1 MPLPRTPADSS
12 RFIPLGKG
20 SGPIPLLKSAFRW
33 HNETVNIHSHFIPT
47 LFLLSCIPLII
58 WRSPLPDANWV
69 DTVMIISYLLAAMSC
84 LSSSAAWHVVSGCAS
99 RRWFEWGACVD
110 YIGISWLIAMSFNTV
125 VYNAYYCRPRT
136 VLIYTC
142 INVGFGGLGSYLPFQ
157 KWFNQRKNK
166 PWRILFFICLNLA
179 MIAPVVQLYYRVG
192 VKAAN
197 TFVSPFYWS
206 VVSYCVGLVCYALH
220 VPERIWPGKFDR
232 IGASHNVSIKFAWVS
247 GCASDVREPCP
258 WRL

>member
-1 MPLPRTPADSS
+1 
-12 RFIPLGKG
+12 
-20 SGPIPLLKSAFRW
+20 
-33 HNETVNIHSHFIPT
+33 
-47 LFLLSCIPLII
+47 
-58 WRSPLPDANWV
+58 
-69 DTVMIISYLLAAMSC
+69 MILSYLLAAMAC
-84 LSSSAAWHVVSGCAS
+84 MSSSAGWHVLSGCAS

-192 VKAAN
+192 VTAAN
-197 TFVSPFYWS
+197 AFVAPFYHS
-206 VVSYCVGLVCYALH
+206 VVAYCLGLVCYAFHL
-220 VPERIWPGKFDR
+220 PECLWPGKFDR
-232 IGASHNVSIKFAWVS
+232 YGASHNVGSPS
-247 GCASDVREPCP
+247 G
-258 WRL
+258 LH